1 MNRQVK
7 VVFRPASEANFVQF
21 FEDLNNLIIFEGFK
35 MRNTVSLVP
44 ANRWNMII
52 FTSYDSYPNIGELER
67 SIHDGYMGQIDAT
80 LGFS

>member
-35 MRNTVSLVP
+35 MRKTVSLVP
-44 ANRWNMII
+44 ANRWNIVILPISYWHDMIPI
-52 FTSYDSYPNIGELER
+52 LILVSLSVR
-67 SIHDGYMGQIDAT
+67 SMMVIWAK
-80 LGFS
+80 